1 MSSNTAEPAPAS
13 SEVAETFG
21 WPAVLAAAHRERLT
35 SLLLEYAVPRR
46 WYRAKASEALR
57 ARIVDV
63 LRLDDRN
70 ALVLLEIEYDA
81 ATRAAVYALPV
92 SPVDAPEAARLTTEI
107 PHAIIT
113 PLVGGGALI
122 DGLCVP
128 GHAAEALLDALA
140 GGRSLPGEHGTLAG
154 EPAPIMAELIRARAG
169 ATTSRTW
176 LAEIPHAEQSNST
189 AFFARTVL
197 LKIYRQLAAGPNPE
211 QELGQFLT
219 ALDQDVPTPR
229 ILGALSYRAAGDGA
243 VFAVGIAHEFIENH
257 GDAWSFAEEDL
268 RELLDRPQRA
278 AGGLDKPQDA
288 VAKLPALAATLGRR
302 TAELHLALARVPPD
316 GDPELAPEPLTAADR
331 MGASARAR
339 AMLDAHLDAL
349 GRALERLPTHAQ
361 DLAARLLAP
370 GARSAIT
377 ERLDA
382 FRDCA
387 ADVVKTRTHGDL
399 HLGQILRRGDDFI
412 IVDFEGEPSR
422 PLAERRRK
430 ASPLRDVMGMV
441 RSFDYAAAAAL
452 RDPARPPPA
461 DPDERDRRESRAS
474 LWKKQVTDAFLGAY
488 LAATADAPFMPRD
501 KDDRAV
507 FLTFYG
513 LEKAIYEV
521 GYELH
526 NRPDWIEIPLRGL
539 ADLTTSIGGG
549 GDGGP

>member
-1 MSSNTAEPAPAS
+1 MSTNTTESAPTS
-13 SEVAETFG
+13 SDSAGTFH
-21 WPAVLAAAHRERLT
+21 WPDVLAPEHRPRLT

-57 ARIVDV
+57 ARVVDV
-63 LRLDDRN
+63 LRLDESN
-70 ALVLLEIEYDA
+70 ALALLEIEYDA
-81 ATRAAVYALPV
+81 ATRVALYALPLA
-92 SPVDAPEAARLTTEI
+92 SVDAAEAARLTTEI

-113 PLVGGGALI
+113 PLIGGGALI
-122 DGLCVP
+122 DGLCAP

-140 GGRSLPGEHGTLAG
+140 GGRSLPGEHGALEG
-154 EPAPIMAELIRARAG
+154 EPSPILAELIRARVG
-169 ATTSRTW
+169 ATASRTW
-176 LAEIPHAEQSNST
+176 QAEIPHAEQTNST
-189 AFFARTVL
+189 AFFGRTVL

-211 QELGQFLT
+211 RELGQLLT
-219 ALDQDVPTPR
+219 AVDQRVSTPR
-229 ILGALSYRAAGDGA
+229 ILGALSYRASGDGA

-257 GDAWSFAEEDL
+257 GDAWSFAAEDL
-268 RELLDRPQRA
+268 RELLDRPQRT
-278 AGGLDKPQDA
+278 AGGLDQPQDA
-288 VAKLPALAATLGRR
+288 VAKLPALAATLGQR
-302 TAELHLALARVPPD
+302 TAELHLALARVARD
-316 GDPELAPEPLTAADR
+316 GAPELAPEPLTAADR
-331 MGASARAR
+331 AGASARAR
-339 AMLDAHLDAL
+339 GMLDEHLGAL
-349 GRALERLPTHAQ
+349 GRAFERLPAHAQ
-361 DLAARLLAP
+361 DLAARLLAT
-370 GARSAIT
+370 GARAAIT

-399 HLGQILRRGDDFI
+399 HLGQVLRRGDDFV

-422 PLAERRRK
+422 PLAERRQK
-430 ASPLRDVMGMV
+430 TSPLRDVMGMV

-461 DPDERDRRESRAS
+461 DPDERDRRETRAS

-488 LAATADAPFMPRD
+488 LAATADAPFMPRG
-501 KDDRAV
+501 KSEQSV

-549 GDGGP
+549 GDGGS